1 MAQESPVSSLHLFK
15 EVRVDIQPESPS
27 SVIQFRIPSSTALNF
42 TRASLPTRSVPKN
55 LPSPKTEEDFVRNHL
70 ATESSIFFGRAGRY
84 PRSFLWRI
92 LNDGL
97 GLRIQSVDLSKKI
110 ERREEA
116 SYILDITFPSAI
128 RPRGV
133 AFAETE
139 DHNTISVFVLTASNE
154 LYTLTLKRSFF
165 YTART
170 SEVELGKWCQVFKP
184 GSLNF
189 TTPNCLLAKSSLEL
203 ILGLDDG
210 RLMRLTRKDGGDGSV
225 WHDVVYNDGKWGS
238 SLRSLVRWQ
247 GANSITFNGTNLEK
261 NTPQALA
268 LSPKDNHLWVVCLDH
283 TLKVWNLEQ
292 GRTVYTNDLLGVER
306 EPHET
311 AKLLL
316 DPGSP
321 NLVQTFTAE
330 RSLDGDRYYVMT
342 YSPHELGQFKIWAV
356 RDADAGNK
364 GIRDLYP
371 ENLFRAPDPDPDP
384 DSKAIWKMVDF
395 KAKLTKED
403 TLDIWILMRSSRQ
416 YKLYTL
422 NIPITDFARSLDS
435 QWKDNWTTTTLET
448 LESIPP
454 PPVSDAEPEGIMES
468 WTDFLLSRTR
478 YPEYLIE
485 FGMLNYAAAQK
496 LIVSMDPKTSLRE
509 RMQLAVSSSVQLQR
523 LGPEDMDFAGYRT
536 ALQQEWNLLWQ
547 EIRSLDRSRWQVL
560 SLACDDE
567 AEAPWIAFRSGC
579 SPIRKCSRAEVIAHN
594 DPVVLRKSARLL
606 EVPSIETG
614 KELAILPNE
623 LSLLLAT
630 AASFRE
636 GFSHNLR
643 RACDA
648 VLAAELW
655 QEPECSAPLRIQ
667 SFYDRCH
674 YDQELSDDDVA
685 RLRADLTPSKGHGWI
700 RNTLFRAFIKALP
713 KTRSEVQGSLSSR
726 FGLGVI
732 MRGAQEI
739 ISLHKQILFD
749 LLILV
754 VIIDIEFED
763 DKLKAHDFMA
773 APLYIELLDLLK
785 QYQVLHWLARNYRP
799 EPRPGSSDDDVE
811 TFSEVTVL
819 SKKSTVLQNLFAQAL
834 APRPDTEQAQP
845 GKLTEDIEDVLVWTT
860 GISEKGVSFNDVLAH
875 IQCNLLLNN
884 NIDLAL
890 SFLRYQPSTPWATY
904 LKGRLHLLKGDFT
917 KAAIYFK
924 KAAFKLCKP
933 LHPCSIQWTNPTLA
947 NPFLLSAR
955 PTDLDYT
962 LTSNS
967 LLSPTEAS
975 HLGQGLPAYYTH
987 IQTLFRT
994 AHSPSYVA
1002 TFARLILQTTP
1013 DPSDHSPPLQ
1023 TLFHASLST
1032 SDFPTAFTSLTRLSP
1047 TTASSLLP
1055 PFLTALLAQNR
1066 FDIALTLPWPPVLRP
1081 HIDTFLSAKVAT
1093 TPTTASNPHYHKL
1106 LAAWRL
1112 HHLDYRGAAAAL
1124 LAYLQ
1129 RIRRAARSHSFA
1141 KVGETDEVS
1150 ATYLNI
1156 INLLAC
1162 AGEDEAEAWVLTDAW
1177 EDVGGGKKVGGKES
1191 AGKGIRTGEKKKR
1204 KLVTI
1209 KDVRAGYQRELDG
1222 RSVLESGRWGFGLDG
1237 AGDEDEEGEGMDVDG
1252 EV

>member
-15 EVRVDIQPESPS
+15 EVRVDIQPKSPS
-27 SVIQFRIPSSTALNF
+27 SVIQFRIPSSTALTF
-42 TRASLPTRSVPKN
+42 TRASLPQRSIPKN
-55 LPSPKTEEDFVRNHL
+55 LPSPKTEEDFVRSNL

-97 GLRIQSVDLSKKI
+97 GLRIQSVDLSKRI

-116 SYILDITFPSAI
+116 SYILEFTFPGAI

-139 DHNTISVFVLTASNE
+139 DRDTISVLVLTASNE
-154 LYTLTLKRSFF
+154 LYTLTLNRSLFHS
-165 YTART
+165 ART
-170 SEVELGKWCQVFKP
+170 SEVELEKWCKVFKP
-184 GSLNF
+184 GSLSF

-247 GANSITFNGTNLEK
+247 GANSITFNGTNMEK

-283 TLKVWNLEQ
+283 TLKVWNMEQ
-292 GRTVYTNDLLGVER
+292 GRTVYRNDLLGVER
-306 EPHET
+306 EPNET

-316 DPGSP
+316 DPGNP

-330 RSLDGDRYYVMT
+330 GSLDGDRYYVMT

-371 ENLFRAPDPDPDP
+371 ESRFRAPDPDPDP

-395 KAKLTKED
+395 KANLTKED
-403 TLDIWILMRSSRQ
+403 NLDIWILMRSSRQ
-416 YKLYTL
+416 YKLYNLSVT
-422 NIPITDFARSLDS
+422 IMDFARSLDS
-435 QWKDNWTTTTLET
+435 HWRNNWTTMTLET
-448 LESIPP
+448 LESVPP
-454 PPVSDAEPEGIMES
+454 PHVSDAEPEGVMEA
-468 WTDFLLSRTR
+468 WTNFLLSRTR

-485 FGMLNYAAAQK
+485 FAMLNYAATQK
-496 LIVSMDPKTSLRE
+496 LSVTMDPKTSLRE
-509 RMQLAVSSSVQLQR
+509 RMHLAVSSSVQLQR

-536 ALQQEWNLLWQ
+536 ALEQEWNLLWQ
-547 EIRSLDRSRWQVL
+547 EIRSLDRSRWEVL
-560 SLACDDE
+560 SLAYDDE
-567 AEAPWIAFRSGC
+567 AEAPWLAFKSGC
-579 SPIRKCSRAEVIAHN
+579 SPVRKCSRTEVATHN
-594 DPVVLRKSARLL
+594 DSNVLRKSASLL
-606 EVPSIETG
+606 EVPSVETS
-614 KELAILPNE
+614 KEMAVLPYE

-630 AASFRE
+630 AATFRE

-655 QEPECSAPLRIQ
+655 QEPELSAPLRIQ
-667 SFYDRCH
+667 SFYDRCNC
-674 YDQELSDDDVA
+674 DREISDDDVA
-685 RLRADLTPSKGHGWI
+685 RLRADLTRFEKHGGI
-700 RNTLFRAFIKALP
+700 RDALFRAFIKALP
-713 KTRSEVQGSLSSR
+713 RTRSEVQGSLSTR

-739 ISLHKQILFD
+739 ISLHEQMLSN

-754 VIIDIEFED
+754 VIVDIEMED
-763 DKLKAHDFMA
+763 DDLKAQDFMA

-785 QYQVLHWLARNYRP
+785 QYQVLHWLAKNVRP
-799 EPRPGSSDDDVE
+799 EPRPGSNDEDVE
-811 TFSEVTVL
+811 TSSEITAS

-884 NIDLAL
+884 NIDLAS

-917 KAAIYFK
+917 KASIYFN
-924 KAAFKLCKP
+924 KAAFKLCK
-933 LHPCSIQWTNPTLA
+933 
-947 NPFLLSAR
+947 
-955 PTDLDYT
+955 
-962 LTSNS
+962 
-967 LLSPTEAS
+967 
-975 HLGQGLPAYYTH
+975 
-987 IQTLFRT
+987 
-994 AHSPSYVA
+994 
-1002 TFARLILQTTP
+1002 
-1013 DPSDHSPPLQ
+1013 SPPPHNNPMEPPN
-1023 TLFHASLST
+1023 FH
-1032 SDFPTAFTSLTRLSP
+1032 
-1047 TTASSLLP
+1047 
-1055 PFLTALLAQNR
+1055 
-1066 FDIALTLPWPPVLRP
+1066 
-1081 HIDTFLSAKVAT
+1081 
-1093 TPTTASNPHYHKL
+1093 
-1106 LAAWRL
+1106 
-1112 HHLDYRGAAAAL
+1112 
-1124 LAYLQ
+1124 
-1129 RIRRAARSHSFA
+1129 
-1141 KVGETDEVS
+1141 
-1150 ATYLNI
+1150 
-1156 INLLAC
+1156 
-1162 AGEDEAEAWVLTDAW
+1162 
-1177 EDVGGGKKVGGKES
+1177 
-1191 AGKGIRTGEKKKR
+1191 
-1204 KLVTI
+1204 
-1209 KDVRAGYQRELDG
+1209 
-1222 RSVLESGRWGFGLDG
+1222 
-1237 AGDEDEEGEGMDVDG
+1237 
-1252 EV
+1252 